1 MTTNHTFGEAI
12 EAVKQGKRISRE
24 GWNGKE
30 MFVFQQVPAEIPLEV
45 IPKMQSLP
53 DSVKAVFCLREQ
65 PIRYSNQ
72 LALVKPTNEING
84 WAPSTADAL
93 ASDWCILD

>member
-1 MTTNHTFGEAI
+1 MTTNHTFGEAL

-24 GWNGKE
+24 GWNGKDL
-30 MFVFQQVPAEIPLEV
+30 FVFHQVPATIPLET

-53 DSVKAVFCLREQ
+53 DAVKAEFLQRGQ
-65 PIRYSNQ
+65 PINYCNQ

-84 WAPSTADAL
+84 WAPSTPDAL
-93 ASDWCILD
+93 ATDWCILD